1 MNNINQKQNNAE
13 KDKNHIGVNYSCSQI
28 LDRVPAYDEQSIVN
42 EVCNQ
47 RFLGWDKMKIID
59 DFGVERDAIAPVIIS
74 ATWRSDIPAWHGD
87 WFMERL
93 RRGHMLSTYRQR
105 KYVSFDNTR
114 VIVFWTKNPAPMFKH
129 LDELDQM
136 GINYYFHYTLT
147 DYEQDGLEPN
157 ITPLVDRITTFKQLS
172 NRLGKDRI
180 IWRFD
185 PLVLTDTIDRERLVC
200 KVANLIER
208 LAGFTE
214 KLVISF
220 LDPVE
225 RKKVERQL
233 IRAGICAKRFSF
245 QDVEYVSRSVADYAE
260 RAGIK
265 VAACAEA
272 MDLISYGIQKN
283 KCIDDEYLRRVFRDD
298 KALMSFLGIVAG
310 VKNQG
315 QRKLCGCIPSFDIGT
330 YNTCKN
336 GCVYCYANTSQK
348 AVANNF
354 KRLSSYG
361 ETLLL
366 Q

>member
-1 MNNINQKQNNAE
+1 MNNLQIQNNAE
-13 KDKNHIGVNYSCSQI
+13 KGKNHIGVNYSCSQI
-28 LDRVPAYDEQSIVN
+28 LDRVPVYEKQSIFS
-42 EVCNQ
+42 EGCNQ
-47 RFLGWDKMKIID
+47 RFLGWDRVKIND
-59 DFGVERDAIAPVIIS
+59 DFGVERDAIAPIIIS
-74 ATWRSDIPAWHGD
+74 ATWRSDIPAWHSD

-105 KYVSFDNTR
+105 KYVSFDKTR
-114 VIVFWTKNPAPMFKH
+114 VIVFWTKNAAPMFKH

-147 DYEQDGLEPN
+147 DYQQDGPEPN
-157 ITPLVDRITTFKQLS
+157 IPPLVDRIATFKQLS
-172 NRLGKDRI
+172 NRLGKDRV

-185 PLVLTDTIDRERLVC
+185 PLVLTDAINRERLNS
-200 KVANLIER
+200 KVANLIGR
-208 LAGFTE
+208 LSGYTE

-220 LDPVE
+220 LDPTE

-233 IRAGICAKRFSF
+233 RGAGIRANRFSS
-245 QDVEYVSRSVADYAE
+245 QDMEYVSRSVADYAG

-265 VAACAEA
+265 IAACAEA
-272 MDLISYGIQKN
+272 IDLSPYGIHKN
-283 KCIDDEYLRRVFRDD
+283 KCIDDKYLRTVFRND
-298 KALMSFLGIVAG
+298 KALMSFLDIVAG

-315 QRKLCGCIPSFDIGT
+315 QRKLCGCIPSFDVGT

-354 KRLSSYG
+354 KRLSSCG

-366 Q
+366 